1 MKFQVIKEKTLAKSV
16 TKEIPIAYVGSFDG
30 YSEGTIELTS
40 EMFEE
45 AVTNFNKEPLKLPLY
60 KGHAD
65 CQMSLTGEEAPSMG
79 WILGLRHDEEY
90 LYAMVEFTEEM
101 QELIEDGKF
110 KYCSIYMKNDID
122 RESGEEI
129 GARLYSLAITNQPFL
144 DKLPEIRLSKNSISN
159 NIYFSK
165 GLEMK
170 KLKLTKDDVSK
181 ETLPEAK
188 EAEMVM
194 ENLQEAKTEDSNF
207 DPVAALEELR
217 NAMDPEMSLEDFVK
231 YVAEL
236 VKAPKEEE
244 TEEVAEMASTEE
256 VAEEETDEA
265 LKEEEEEM
273 PKAEM
278 TLSKTVKGLNV
289 ALSKANAEIALLKKK
304 VTDHEN
310 EVIFSIVND
319 AVLKGKLL
327 DAEKHVFIELGKS
340 NKKLFDEMLKVRNIK
355 PSVVLNRI
363 STVETKDSV
372 KTLSNQMNSK
382 DKALLD
388 AFKKLK

>member
-236 VKAPKEEE
+236 IKAPKEEE

-278 TLSKTVKGLNV
+278 SLSKVVKGLNV
-289 ALSKANAEIALLKKK
+289 ALSKANEKIKTLEEKIKTHDKQAI
-304 VTDHEN
+304 T
-310 EVIFSIVND
+310 SIVMN
-319 AVLKGKLL
+319 AIKTGKIH
-327 DAEKHVFIELGKS
+327 DFEKDVFIEMGLNNKS
-340 NKKLFDEMLKVRNIK
+340 WFDTLLKGRITK
-355 PSVVLNRI
+355 PAVVLNRI
-363 STVETKDSV
+363 STSETKDS
-372 KTLSNQMNSK
+372 TSNLTNQMDPKN
-382 DKALLD
+382 KALWE
-388 AFKKLK
+388 AFKKSK